1 MGRSILFLILLF
13 VFPLSACSHKS
24 SAPVSADTMP
34 DMEELLAYSQSH
46 SQEEYEK
53 KLKEIQAVIDNTS
66 YEELCQILTD
76 SLASWADTQTDY
88 EITDTSIEF
97 SEDPLLMDEQRKE
110 KLYNNWTV
118 SVNIQL
124 AGDEKSKY
132 DLPDAAAIYRQAADA
147 LRSTPYGAYKLHTL
161 KITASSDPDRIL
173 TSEQEGSFFL
183 TDSAFSLPQEPE
195 ELAIQKAVL
204 EQVETF
210 NQECF
215 SDERY
220 RGQNVTLKRFGSPRD
235 SSVLYLEF
243 PIYAPPFDQD
253 MAAFADSLEKT
264 VTGDVKLMLYK
275 GNMINAGV
283 TSPFTLYDEQTASF
297 GVDKDYD
304 QSDATGFINLFG
316 LSIKERAKLSKNWPE
331 IK

>member
-183 TDSAFSLPQEPE
+183 TDSAFSLPQE

-253 MAAFADSLEKT
+253 MAAFADSLEAHGQEFFHVITENNENLEYLKKCGITSVT
-264 VTGDVKLMLYK
+264 VRF
-275 GNMINAGV
+275 V
-283 TSPFTLYDEQTASF
+283 TSWDNRLEGP
-297 GVDKDYD
+297 
-304 QSDATGFINLFG
+304 
-316 LSIKERAKLSKNWPE
+316 ERYREFSWEL
-331 IK
+331 

>member
-1 MGRSILFLILLF
+1 
-13 VFPLSACSHKS
+13 
-24 SAPVSADTMP
+24 MP

-66 YEELCQILTD
+66 YEELCQIFTD

-88 EITDTSIEF
+88 EITDTSMKF

-204 EQVETF
+204 EQVKAF
-210 NQECF
+210 NQEFF

-235 SSVLYLEF
+235 SSVLYLEL
-243 PIYAPPFDQD
+243 PIYAPPFNQD
-253 MAAFADSLEKT
+253 MAAFADSLEARGQEFFHVITENNENLEYLKKCGITSVT
-264 VTGDVKLMLYK
+264 VRF
-275 GNMINAGV
+275 A
-283 TSPFTLYDEQTASF
+283 TSWDNRLEGP
-297 GVDKDYD
+297 
-304 QSDATGFINLFG
+304 
-316 LSIKERAKLSKNWPE
+316 ERYREFSWEL
-331 IK
+331 